1 VKEGDV
7 WEDLEFFERAIEF
20 APTESSREQFAMLI
34 KQARRRIEDDL
45 IDNFKENIVS
55 AETVKNITGK
65 MIRKMPKREHFQY
78 RRLEF
83 AENEFTSFAR
93 KAFKDMSGSDRNFT
107 S

>member
-1 VKEGDV
+1 M

-20 APTESSREQFAMLI
+20 APTESSRERFSMLI
-34 KQARRRIEDDL
+34 KQAKRRIEDDL
-45 IDNFKENIVS
+45 IDSFKENIVS

-93 KAFKDMSGSDRNFT
+93 KAFKDMSGSGK
-107 S
+107 